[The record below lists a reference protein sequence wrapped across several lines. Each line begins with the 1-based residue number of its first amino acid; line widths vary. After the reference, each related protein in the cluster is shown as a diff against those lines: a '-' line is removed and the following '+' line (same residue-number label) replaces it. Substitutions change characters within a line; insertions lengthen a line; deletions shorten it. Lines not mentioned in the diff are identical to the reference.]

1 MEKFDST
8 YSKVCFHVLLFFC
21 LSPGISNAQP
31 TIEFDP
37 VITGLSSPIQLVH
50 AGDGSNRI
58 FIVQKGGTILVY
70 DDNYVNLG
78 TFLTVTGLLT
88 GGEQGL
94 LSLAFHPDY
103 ETNGFFFVY
112 YVNAEGNLEIK
123 RFQVSADPN
132 VADDASG
139 VVVLTIPHPGQ
150 ANHNGGELHFGTD
163 GYLYLSTGDGGG
175 GDDPNNNAQ
184 NTAVLLGKILR
195 INVNTSATAPFYTN
209 PANNP
214 YPAGNVP
221 KNEIFAVGLR
231 NPFRWSFD
239 RQTNDMWIG
248 DVGQGAEEEINH
260 KTATTALGANFG
272 WRCYEGDNAH
282 ITGGCP
288 PIGQFHFPVHTYATG
303 SEAGR
308 SVVGGVV
315 YRGISNPLMQGYY
328 VGADYFSGDIH
339 IIGPVNDPEMTTTV
353 QTSIYTGLSDFG
365 EAENGEIFAVSLN
378 AGTVYAL
385 SPADPL
391 PVELISFTA
400 KPGVESVQLSWKT
413 AMEKNFRQFDVE
425 YSTNVKR
432 FDKIGTV
439 MSQSFSNGGL
449 YNFSH
454 NMMIGNTMY
463 YRLKMV
469 DQDGSFKYSKII
481 SLNRDGDNLSANF
494 VRPSFIDNRMM
505 NVLIEEPFKSLELVG
520 INGSVLLK
528 QDITNK
534 TGNIGVPVG
543 AMATG
548 MYVVRLQGDT
558 KVVNQKVLISQ

>member
-8 YSKVCFHVLLFFC
+8 YSKACFHVLLFFC
-21 LSPGISNAQP
+21 LSLGVSYAQP

-37 VITGLSSPIQLVH
+37 VITGLSSPMQLVH

-70 DDNYVNLG
+70 DDNYVNRG

-94 LSLAFHPDY
+94 LSLAFHPNY

-123 RFQVSADPN
+123 RFQVSANPDVAN
-132 VADDASG
+132 VSSG

-163 GYLYLSTGDGGG
+163 GYLYLSTGDGGSG
-175 GDDPNNNAQ
+175 NDPNNNAQ

-195 INVNTSATAPFYTN
+195 IDVNTSATAPFYTN
-209 PANNP
+209 PASNP

-248 DVGQGAEEEINH
+248 DVGQGTEEEINH

-288 PIGQFHFPVHTYATG
+288 PIAQFHFPVHTYATG

-315 YRGISNPLMQGYY
+315 YRGISKPLMQGYY

-339 IIGPVNDPEMTTTV
+339 IIGPVDDPDMTTTV
-353 QTSIYTGLSDFG
+353 QTSIYTGISDFG
-365 EAENGEIFAVSLN
+365 EAENGEIFAVSLT
-378 AGTVYAL
+378 GGIVYAL

-391 PVELISFTA
+391 PVELVSFTA
-400 KPGVESVQLSWKT
+400 IPGIESVQLSWKT
-413 AMEKNFRQFDVE
+413 AMEKNFRQFDIE
-425 YSTNVKR
+425 YSTNAKK
-432 FDKIGTV
+432 FDKIGAV
-439 MSQSFSNGGL
+439 MSQSFPNGGL

-454 NMMIGNTMY
+454 NTMIGNTMY

-469 DQDGSFKYSKII
+469 DRDDSFKYSKII
-481 SLNRDGDNLSANF
+481 SINRNGDNLSANF

-520 INGSVLLK
+520 VNGSVLLK